1 MSEGVLAELQPRFLA
16 LSPKLESLVD
26 PHVRQ
31 IRQFSLQASPEASFH
46 GKGAALDAFEPELF
60 GTAASL
66 LSLGDGQ
73 LRNHGTFLRQT
84 DTRGGHS

>member
-1 MSEGVLAELQPRFLA
+1 MAGNGERWRGGGHGKGAKGQPARHERRPPA
-16 LSPKLESLVD
+16 D
-26 PHVRQ
+26 P
-31 IRQFSLQASPEASFH
+31 PEASFH
-46 GKGAALDAFEPELF
+46 GTGAALDAFEPELF

-84 DTRGGHS
+84 DTRARHP